1 MGVLIHP
8 IGDIAIM
15 GRSSSSSFSL
25 LSWLTLI
32 LPPLLWAGNFV
43 VGRAVRH
50 DLTPMTLSF
59 WRWAIALICLLPFSY
74 VTLRRDW
81 RRYWEQRWQV
91 LRVSVVGVAAFNS
104 LIYLGLRTTTAN
116 NALLLNSLIPLLIV
130 MLGAC
135 LYHQRLKIN
144 QYVGLIL
151 SFAGVLTLIMHGNWS
166 QWQNISFVPGDAL
179 VLAAMVCWAF
189 YTLWLRQLP
198 DDLDRI
204 GLMSVQIVLALII
217 LLPFYVAEYHSGLR
231 SSWGAVSFSALV
243 YVGIFPSVIAYLLYI
258 QAISRFGP
266 ARAGLTI
273 HLIPVFGVMLS
284 TLFLGE
290 QLHVYHAFGIAAI
303 VAGLI
308 CSNRGNNRE
317 LNNAPMQKVTTQS
330 KK

>member
-1 MGVLIHP
+1 M
-8 IGDIAIM
+8 A
-15 GRSSSSSFSL
+15 RSSSSFSL
-25 LSWLTLI
+25 LSWSTLVV
-32 LPPLLWAGNFV
+32 PPLLWAGNFV

-59 WRWAIALICLLPFSY
+59 WRWVIALICLLPFSY
-74 VTLRRDW
+74 MTLRRGW
-81 RRYWEQRWQV
+81 RGYWEQRWLV

-135 LYHQRLKIN
+135 FYHQRLKMN

-151 SFAGVLTLIMHGNWS
+151 SFAGVLTLILRGNWS
-166 QWQNISFVPGDAL
+166 QWQDIHFVPGDAI
-179 VLAAMVCWAF
+179 VLAAMICWAF

-198 DDLDRI
+198 ADLDRI
-204 GLMSVQIVLALII
+204 GLMSVQIVLALIM
-217 LLPFYVAEYHSGLR
+217 LLPFYVAEYSAGLR
-231 SSWGAVSFSALV
+231 SSWGVVSFSALL

-273 HLIPVFGVMLS
+273 HLIPVFGVVLS
-284 TLFLGE
+284 ALFLDE
-290 QLHVYHAFGIAAI
+290 RLHAYHAVGIAAI

-308 CSNRGNNRE
+308 CSNRSGKR
-317 LNNAPMQKVTTQS
+317 LNTAPE

>member
-1 MGVLIHP
+1 M
-8 IGDIAIM
+8 A
-15 GRSSSSSFSL
+15 RSSASSFSL
-25 LSWLTLI
+25 LAWSTLI
-32 LPPLLWAGNFV
+32 VPPLLWAGNFV

-59 WRWAIALICLLPFSY
+59 WRWVIALICLSPFAY

-81 RRYWEQRWQV
+81 RRYWDCRWQV
-91 LRVSVVGVAAFNS
+91 LGVSVVGVAAFNS

-130 MLGAC
+130 LLGAC
-135 LYHQRLKIN
+135 LYHQRLKMN

-151 SFAGVLTLIMHGNWS
+151 SFAGVLTLVMHGNWS
-166 QWQNISFVPGDAL
+166 QWQDIHFVPGDAI

-198 DDLDRI
+198 GDLDRI
-204 GLMSVQIVLALII
+204 GLMVVQIVLALIM
-217 LLPFYVAEYHSGLR
+217 LLPFYVAEYSSGLR
-231 SSWGAVSFSALV
+231 PTWGVVSFSALV

-284 TLFLGE
+284 ALFLGE
-290 QLHVYHAFGIAAI
+290 RLHAYHAVGIAAI

-308 CSNRGNNRE
+308 CSNIRSKRE
-317 LNNAPMQKVTTQS
+317 LNPQATSQA